1 MAKAAFGIIFLP
13 EDGKLHANGNDDVE
27 FMLSANKG
35 EPLKPLS
42 KVASGGE
49 LSRVMLAIK
58 TVCAGVDGTP
68 TLIFDEVDTGISG
81 RTAVIVGER
90 LYSVAR
96 SRQVLSITHLPQ
108 IAAFADC
115 HLFVEKHSDSE
126 KTKTSLRELNN
137 AERSAE
143 LARIMGASAA
153 DESAQKYASELIES
167 ANRFKLSKVNEPD

>member
-1 MAKAAFGIIFLP
+1 
-13 EDGKLHANGNDDVE
+13 
-27 FMLSANKG
+27 
-35 EPLKPLS
+35 
-42 KVASGGE
+42 
-49 LSRVMLAIK
+49 MLAIK
-58 TVCAGVDGTP
+58 TVCAGADGTP

-126 KTKTSLRELNN
+126 KRKH
-137 AERSAE
+137 RS
-143 LARIMGASAA
+143 
-153 DESAQKYASELIES
+153 
-167 ANRFKLSKVNEPD
+167 VN